1 MHSLPPWL
9 TYALLAAV
17 ASAFVGIFMKF
28 GTAQVDSTLATALR
42 AVIMA
47 GLLVLTWLIIGPA
60 GKLATLT
67 PKAFTMIALSGV
79 AGAAAWF
86 CYFRAI
92 SLGNVSQVGPVDKL
106 SVVIAVI
113 LAFFLL
119 GERPSAI
126 NWLGVALITLGV
138 YLVAL
143 PKAGS

>member
-1 MHSLPPWL
+1 MTSLPPWL
-9 TYALLAAV
+9 FYALLSAI
-17 ASAFVGIFMKF
+17 ASAFVGILMKF
-28 GTAQVDSTLATALR
+28 AANVDSTLATALR
-42 AVIMA
+42 AVVMA
-47 GLLVLTWLIIGPA
+47 GLLVVTWLVIGPA

-106 SVVIAVI
+106 SVVLAVV

-143 PKAGS
+143 PKPS

>member
-1 MHSLPPWL
+1 MNSIPPWL
-9 TYALLAAV
+9 YYALGSAV
-17 ASAFVGIFMKF
+17 ASAFVGVLMKF
-28 GTAQVDSTLATALR
+28 GTASVDSTLATALR

-47 GLLVLTWLIIGPA
+47 GLLVVTWLFAGPT

-67 PKAFTMIALSGV
+67 PKAFALIGLSGV

-92 SLGNVSQVGPVDKL
+92 ALGNVSQVGPVDKL

-119 GERPSAI
+119 GERPTGTH
-126 NWLGVALITLGV
+126 WLGIGLILVGA

-143 PKAGS
+143 PKPT